1 MATLVDVCRLEARI
15 FAGNPST
22 VLDVRTSAESNG
34 WPLRDGVSGRII
46 SAAQFPAAWLDDP
59 SPDEV
64 LTRLSGAGAE
74 PASPVVVYGHDTAEG
89 EVAARRLEQL
99 GFVDVAVVDGGIQ
112 AWAEDPERPLERL
125 PRWQHLAPPVWLSG
139 VLTGETVPAPP
150 AGRVVVLHVAFHNW
164 ADYEAG
170 HVPGARFLDTEELEE
185 PERWNRRTPAEI
197 ERALCAHGI
206 TAGSTVV
213 VTGRTGTPEMS
224 QAEPGREAGQIAAN
238 RVAALLLWAGVDDVR
253 VLDGGLGA
261 WEQAGYPLETRDVPV
276 VPARSFGTEVPAR
289 PEIMIDI
296 GDAERLLND
305 ANGALVSVRSWAEF
319 IGEVSG
325 YHYVKPRGRIPGAV
339 FGNCG
344 SDAYHMQNYRNHDN
358 TMRDYRRLEANWRSM
373 GIASDKEVAFYCG
386 TGWRGAEAFMCAWLM
401 GWPKVAVYDGGW
413 FDWSIDEER
422 PLATGVPEEL
432 PAPSGGL

>member
-1 MATLVDVCRLEARI
+1 MGARI
-15 FAGNPST
+15 YVRDLAERIQSDDRPT
-22 VLDVRTSAESNG
+22 LLDVRPSAESNG
-34 WPLRDGVSGRII
+34 WPLRDGVSGRVPG
-46 SAAQFPAAWLDDP
+46 AAQFPASWLEDP
-59 SPDEV
+59 SGDEV
-64 LTRLSGAGAE
+64 RSRLAGAGAE
-74 PASPVVVYGHDTAEG
+74 PTGSVVVCGHDTAEG
-89 EVAARRLEQL
+89 EASARLLERL
-99 GFVDVAVVDGGIQ
+99 GYTDVAVLDGGIQ
-112 AWAEDPERPLERL
+112 AWVEDPERPVERL
-125 PRWQHLAPPVWLSG
+125 ARWQHLVPPVWLAD
-139 VLTGETVPAPP
+139 VLAGATVPAPP
-150 AGRVVVLHVAFHNW
+150 SGRPVVLHVAFHNR

-197 ERALCAHGI
+197 ERVLCVHGI
-206 TAGSTVV
+206 TADTTVV
-213 VTGRTGTPEMS
+213 VTGRTGTPDMS

-238 RVAALLLWAGVDDVR
+238 RVAALLLWAGVEDVR

-261 WEQAGYPLETRDVPV
+261 WEAAGYPLETRDVPGEPV
-276 VPARSFGTEVPAR
+276 RSFGRTVPAR
-289 PEIMIDI
+289 PELMIDI
-296 GDAERLLND
+296 GDAQRLLD
-305 ANGALVSVRSWAEF
+305 DDNGALVSVRSWAEF

-325 YHYVKPRGRIPGAV
+325 YHYVKPKGRIPGAV

-373 GIASDKEVAFYCG
+373 GITSDKEVAFYCG

-401 GWPKVAVYDGGW
+401 GWPRVAVYDGGW

-432 PAPSGGL
+432 PAPTVGL